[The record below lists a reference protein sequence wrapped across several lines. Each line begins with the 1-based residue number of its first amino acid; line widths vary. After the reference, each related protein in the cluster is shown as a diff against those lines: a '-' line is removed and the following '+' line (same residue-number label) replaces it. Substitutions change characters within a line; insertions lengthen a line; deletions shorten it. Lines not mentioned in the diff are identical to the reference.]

1 MSMKS
6 MVTKSLCV
14 SMVGVVAVMST
25 ANYKGD
31 LKTTLESNLSD
42 LETMLAGYS
51 AKFKDQKRQ
60 IAQYVA
66 QIGANETTIKNLQD
80 QVTSLT
86 ADKNSLTTERNDL
99 KSKLTSI
106 ATLLDIPTEGK
117 TMDVLVKDISDNIT
131 NGAEVSSDELATF
144 KTIAKNLG
152 KTEEEVA
159 SMSRNELVVFIN
171 AEVNSLNAE
180 LDEANA
186 EIVEYEGKIESANTE
201 IARYEGE
208 IKSANAEI
216 KKLEGEVGKLQA
228 EIKRLE
234 GIIAQ
239 YESDLNALNSKAET
253 IEETYK
259 EEYNNEIKGENQG
272 NVEGTDKAPEVIPG
286 GGGTPE
292 EPTEPEQP
300 TDPVDPPVDDNNTE
314 TTKPVAT
321 ALEQSIAKALK
332 VDGITSIS
340 NEGTTTY
347 YGKTFYIVASCND
360 GNAVGNS
367 LVADGYKYETDYIF
381 ISGKLCVA
389 KQFNVEVINSLLA
402 EQ

>member
-1 MSMKS
+1 MGMKT
-6 MVTKSLCV
+6 MVTRGLAV

-25 ANYKGD
+25 ANYKGN

-51 AKFKDQKRQ
+51 AKFKDQKAQ
-60 IAQYVA
+60 IAQYLA
-66 QIGANETTIKNLQD
+66 TIGANETTIKNLQD
-80 QVTSLT
+80 QVKSLT
-86 ADKNSLTTERNDL
+86 ADKTSLTSERNDL

-106 ATLLDIPTEGK
+106 ATLLGIPTEGK
-117 TMDVLVKDISDNIT
+117 DMDTLVADISNNIT

-186 EIVEYEGKIESANTE
+186 EIVEYEGKIESAN
-201 IARYEGE
+201 
-208 IKSANAEI
+208 AEI

-234 GIIAQ
+234 GIIQQ
-239 YESDLNALNSKAET
+239 YEADLGALNTKAET
-253 IEETYK
+253 IKNTYK
-259 EEYNNEIKGENQG
+259 EEYNKEIKGENG
-272 NVEGTDKAPEVIPG
+272 VDVLDKPGSNPEQTPI

-292 EPTEPEQP
+292 QPTEPEQP
-300 TDPVDPPVDDNNTE
+300 TNPPTE
-314 TTKPVAT
+314 EQQPAEPEKT
-321 ALEQSIAKALK
+321 AKEQAWDTLEASLISASWGEGSRGKLK
-332 VDGITSIS
+332 DGTYTI
-340 NEGTTTY
+340 ERGTNSQGAVIY
-347 YGKTFYIVASCND
+347 EVKND
-360 GNAVGNS
+360 GFSTGVTVSEEIYNQ
-367 LVADGYKYETDYIF
+367 YIAWAN
-381 ISGKLCVA
+381 K
-389 KQFNVEVINSLLA
+389 
-402 EQ
+402 

>member
-1 MSMKS
+1 MGMKT
-6 MVTKSLCV
+6 MVTRGLAV

-80 QVTSLT
+80 QVKSLT
-86 ADKNSLTTERNDL
+86 ADKTSLTSERNDL

-106 ATLLDIPTEGK
+106 ATLLGIPTEGK
-117 TMDVLVKDISDNIT
+117 DMDTLVADISNNIT

-201 IARYEGE
+201 IAR
-208 IKSANAEI
+208 
-216 KKLEGEVGKLQA
+216 LEGEVGKLQA

-239 YESDLNALNSKAET
+239 YEADLNALNSKAET

-272 NVEGTDKAPEVIPG
+272 EVEGGGTPEVIPG

-300 TDPVDPPVDDNNTE
+300 TDPVDPPASETNAKDEAYAKLTGNAKILADNGYQKGDLLVDASGDYHLKVTANCVN
-314 TTKPVAT
+314 ART
-321 ALEQSIAKALK
+321 AL
-332 VDGITSIS
+332 GISADIS
-340 NEGTTTY
+340 GQIPNRY
-347 YGKTFYIVASCND
+347 YRDILNITAQQ
-360 GNAVGNS
+360 
-367 LVADGYKYETDYIF
+367 VAD
-381 ISGKLCVA
+381 LNA
-389 KQFNVEVINSLLA
+389 WA
-402 EQ
+402 EL

>member
-1 MSMKS
+1 MGMKT
-6 MVTKSLCV
+6 MVTRGLAL

-66 QIGANETTIKNLQD
+66 KIGANETTIKNLQD
-80 QVTSLT
+80 QVKSLT
-86 ADKNSLTTERNDL
+86 ADKTSLTSERNDL

-106 ATLLDIPTEGK
+106 ATLLGIPTEGK
-117 TMDVLVKDISDNIT
+117 TMDALVGEISNNIT

-152 KTEEEVA
+152 KTEDEVA

-171 AEVNSLNAE
+171 SEVANLNAE

-186 EIVEYEGKIESANTE
+186 EIVKYEDKIEKANTE
-201 IARYEGE
+201 IAR
-208 IKSANAEI
+208 
-216 KKLEGEVGKLQA
+216 LEGEVGKLQA

-239 YESDLNALNSKAET
+239 YEADLNALNSKAET

-272 NVEGTDKAPEVIPG
+272 EVE

-292 EPTEPEQP
+292 VIQPGGGNTEPEQP
-300 TDPVDPPVDDNNTE
+300 TNPPTEEQQPAEPEVSSAKEQAYAKLTGTAKTLADNGYQKGDLLVDASGDYHLKVTANCVN
-314 TTKPVAT
+314 ART
-321 ALEQSIAKALK
+321 AL
-332 VDGITSIS
+332 GIS
-340 NEGTTTY
+340 
-347 YGKTFYIVASCND
+347 
-360 GNAVGNS
+360 
-367 LVADGYKYETDYIF
+367 AD
-381 ISGKLCVA
+381 ISGQVPNRYYRDIL
-389 KQFNVEVINSLLA
+389 NITL
-402 EQ
+402 

>member
-1 MSMKS
+1 MGMKT
-6 MVTKSLCV
+6 MVTRGLAL

-80 QVTSLT
+80 QVKSLT
-86 ADKNSLTTERNDL
+86 ADKTSLTSERNDL

-106 ATLLDIPTEGK
+106 ATLLGIPTEGK
-117 TMDVLVKDISDNIT
+117 DMDTLVADISNNIT

-201 IARYEGE
+201 IAR
-208 IKSANAEI
+208 
-216 KKLEGEVGKLQA
+216 LEGEVGKLQA

-239 YESDLNALNSKAET
+239 YEADLNALNSKAET

-272 NVEGTDKAPEVIPG
+272 NVEGTDKAPEVIVPG
-286 GGGTPE
+286 GGN
-292 EPTEPEQP
+292 TEPEQP
-300 TDPVDPPVDDNNTE
+300 TNPPTEEEQPTNPPASETNAKDEAYAKLTGNAKILADNGYQKGDLLVDASGDYHLKVTANCVN
-314 TTKPVAT
+314 ART
-321 ALEQSIAKALK
+321 AL
-332 VDGITSIS
+332 GISADIS
-340 NEGTTTY
+340 GQIPNRY
-347 YGKTFYIVASCND
+347 YRDILNITAQQ
-360 GNAVGNS
+360 
-367 LVADGYKYETDYIF
+367 VAD
-381 ISGKLCVA
+381 LNA
-389 KQFNVEVINSLLA
+389 WA
-402 EQ
+402 EL

>member
-1 MSMKS
+1 MSMKT
-6 MVTKSLCV
+6 MVTRGLAV

-25 ANYKGD
+25 ANYKGN
-31 LKTTLESNLSD
+31 LKTTLESNLND

-51 AKFKDQKRQ
+51 AKFKDQKAQ
-60 IAQYVA
+60 IAQHLA
-66 QIGANETTIKNLQD
+66 TIGANETTIKNLQD
-80 QVTSLT
+80 QVKSLT
-86 ADKNSLTTERNDL
+86 ADKTSLTSERNDL

-106 ATLLDIPTEGK
+106 ATLLGIPTEGK
-117 TMDVLVKDISDNIT
+117 DMDTLVADISNNIT

-159 SMSRNELVVFIN
+159 SMTRNELVVFIN

-201 IARYEGE
+201 IAR
-208 IKSANAEI
+208 
-216 KKLEGEVGKLQA
+216 LEGEVGKLQA

-272 NVEGTDKAPEVIPG
+272 EVEGGSTPEVIQPG
-286 GGGTPE
+286 GSN
-292 EPTEPEQP
+292 TEPEQP
-300 TDPVDPPVDDNNTE
+300 TEEEQPTNPPTSETNTKAEAYAKLTGNAKILADNGYQKGDLLVDAFGDYHLKVGASCAD
-314 TTKPVAT
+314 KVRT
-321 ALEQSIAKALK
+321 ALGISADAMGTVPNRYYRDILSITAQQ
-332 VDGITSIS
+332 
-340 NEGTTTY
+340 
-347 YGKTFYIVASCND
+347 
-360 GNAVGNS
+360 
-367 LVADGYKYETDYIF
+367 VAD
-381 ISGKLCVA
+381 LNA
-389 KQFNVEVINSLLA
+389 WA
-402 EQ
+402 EL

>member
-1 MSMKS
+1 MGMKT
-6 MVTKSLCV
+6 MVTRGLAV

-25 ANYKGD
+25 ANYKGN

-51 AKFKDQKRQ
+51 AKFKDQKAQ
-60 IAQYVA
+60 IAQYLA

-80 QVTSLT
+80 QVKSLT
-86 ADKNSLTTERNDL
+86 ADKTSLTSERNDL

-106 ATLLDIPTEGK
+106 ATLLGIPTEGK
-117 TMDVLVKDISDNIT
+117 DMDTLVADISNNIT

-201 IARYEGE
+201 IAR
-208 IKSANAEI
+208 
-216 KKLEGEVGKLQA
+216 LEGEVGKLQA

-272 NVEGTDKAPEVIPG
+272 EVEGGSTPEVIPG

-292 EPTEPEQP
+292 QPTEPEQP
-300 TDPVDPPVDDNNTE
+300 TDPVDPPASETNAKDEAYAKLSGTAKTLADNGYQKGDLLVDSFGDYHL
-314 TTKPVAT
+314 KVGASCADKVRT
-321 ALEQSIAKALK
+321 AL
-332 VDGITSIS
+332 GISADAMGQVP
-340 NEGTTTY
+340 NRY
-347 YGKTFYIVASCND
+347 YRDILNITAQQVSD
-360 GNAVGNS
+360 LNAW
-367 LVADGYKYETDYIF
+367 
-381 ISGKLCVA
+381 
-389 KQFNVEVINSLLA
+389 A
-402 EQ
+402 EL

>member
-1 MSMKS
+1 MGMKT
-6 MVTKSLCV
+6 MVTRGLAV

-80 QVTSLT
+80 QVKSLT
-86 ADKNSLTTERNDL
+86 ADKTSLTSERNDL

-106 ATLLDIPTEGK
+106 ATLLGIPTEGK
-117 TMDVLVKDISDNIT
+117 DMDTLVADISNNIT

-201 IARYEGE
+201 IAR
-208 IKSANAEI
+208 
-216 KKLEGEVGKLQA
+216 LEGEVGKLQA

-239 YESDLNALNSKAET
+239 YEADLNALNSKAET

-272 NVEGTDKAPEVIPG
+272 EVEGGGTPEVIPG

-300 TDPVDPPVDDNNTE
+300 TDPVDPPASETNAKAEAYAKLTGTAKTLADNGYQKGDLLVDASGDYHLKVTANCVN
-314 TTKPVAT
+314 ART
-321 ALEQSIAKALK
+321 AL
-332 VDGITSIS
+332 GISADIS
-340 NEGTTTY
+340 GQIPNRY
-347 YGKTFYIVASCND
+347 YRDILNITAQQ
-360 GNAVGNS
+360 
-367 LVADGYKYETDYIF
+367 VAD
-381 ISGKLCVA
+381 LNA
-389 KQFNVEVINSLLA
+389 WA
-402 EQ
+402 EL

>member
-1 MSMKS
+1 MGMKT
-6 MVTKSLCV
+6 MVTRGLAL

-80 QVTSLT
+80 QVKSLT
-86 ADKNSLTTERNDL
+86 ADKTSLTSERNDL

-106 ATLLDIPTEGK
+106 ATLLGIPTEGK
-117 TMDVLVKDISDNIT
+117 TMDALVGEISNNIT

-201 IARYEGE
+201 IAR
-208 IKSANAEI
+208 
-216 KKLEGEVGKLQA
+216 LEGEVGKLQA

-239 YESDLNALNSKAET
+239 YEADLNALNSKAET

-272 NVEGTDKAPEVIPG
+272 EVEGGSTPEVIPG

-292 EPTEPEQP
+292 QPTEPEQP
-300 TDPVDPPVDDNNTE
+300 TDPVDPPASETNAKDEAYAKLTGTAKTLADNGYQKGDLLVDASGDYHLKVTANCVN
-314 TTKPVAT
+314 ART
-321 ALEQSIAKALK
+321 AL
-332 VDGITSIS
+332 GISADIS
-340 NEGTTTY
+340 GQVPNRY
-347 YGKTFYIVASCND
+347 YRDILNITAQQ
-360 GNAVGNS
+360 
-367 LVADGYKYETDYIF
+367 VAD
-381 ISGKLCVA
+381 LNA
-389 KQFNVEVINSLLA
+389 WA
-402 EQ
+402 EL

>member
-1 MSMKS
+1 MGMKT
-6 MVTKSLCV
+6 MVTRGLAL

-80 QVTSLT
+80 QVKSLT
-86 ADKNSLTTERNDL
+86 ADKTSLTSERNDL

-106 ATLLDIPTEGK
+106 ATLLGIPTEGK
-117 TMDVLVKDISDNIT
+117 DMDTLVGEISNNIT

-152 KTEEEVA
+152 KTEDEVA

-171 AEVNSLNAE
+171 SEVANLNAE

-186 EIVEYEGKIESANTE
+186 EIVKYEDKIEKANTE
-201 IARYEGE
+201 IAR
-208 IKSANAEI
+208 
-216 KKLEGEVGKLQA
+216 LEGEVGKLQA

-234 GIIAQ
+234 GIIAK
-239 YESDLNALNSKAET
+239 YEADLNALNTKAET

-259 EEYNNEIKGENQG
+259 EEYNNEIKGESDSD
-272 NVEGTDKAPEVIPG
+272 VLDKPG
-286 GGGTPE
+286 STPE
-292 EPTEPEQP
+292 QTPIGGSTKPEQP
-300 TDPVDPPVDDNNTE
+300 TNPPTE
-314 TTKPVAT
+314 EQQPAESEKTAEEQLTEKLTAEKFTKLKNSLTRLANVYECRNAQIFT
-321 ALEQSIAKALK
+321 A
-332 VDGITSIS
+332 
-340 NEGTTTY
+340 
-347 YGKTFYIVASCND
+347 ND
-360 GNAVGNS
+360 GTEMLGFENNPSGDKAIAYKNKDTGNWNFRS
-367 LVADGYKYETDYIF
+367 DNVDL
-381 ISGKLCVA
+381 SGTIDEATVQLIA
-389 KQFNVEVINSLLA
+389 NYFNNELIV
-402 EQ
+402 Q

>member
-1 MSMKS
+1 MGMKT
-6 MVTKSLCV
+6 MVTRGLAV

-25 ANYKGD
+25 ANYKGN

-51 AKFKDQKRQ
+51 AKFKDQKAQ
-60 IAQYVA
+60 IAQHLA
-66 QIGANETTIKNLQD
+66 TIGANETTIKNLQD
-80 QVTSLT
+80 QVKSLT
-86 ADKNSLTTERNDL
+86 ADKTSLTSERNDL

-106 ATLLDIPTEGK
+106 ATLLGIPTEGK
-117 TMDVLVKDISDNIT
+117 DMDTLVADISNNIT

-186 EIVEYEGKIESANTE
+186 EIAEYEGKIESAN
-201 IARYEGE
+201 
-208 IKSANAEI
+208 AEI
-216 KKLEGEVGKLQA
+216 KRLEGEVGKLQA

-272 NVEGTDKAPEVIPG
+272 EVE

-292 EPTEPEQP
+292 VIQPGGGNTEPEQP
-300 TDPVDPPVDDNNTE
+300 TEEEQPTNPPASETNAKDEAYAKLTGNAKILADNGYQKGDLLVDASGDYHLKVTANCVN
-314 TTKPVAT
+314 ART
-321 ALEQSIAKALK
+321 AL
-332 VDGITSIS
+332 GIS
-340 NEGTTTY
+340 
-347 YGKTFYIVASCND
+347 
-360 GNAVGNS
+360 
-367 LVADGYKYETDYIF
+367 AD
-381 ISGKLCVA
+381 ISGQIPNRYYRDILNITAQQVSDLNA
-389 KQFNVEVINSLLA
+389 WA
-402 EQ
+402 EL

>member
-1 MSMKS
+1 MGMKT
-6 MVTKSLCV
+6 MVTRGLAL

-25 ANYKGD
+25 ANYKGN

-51 AKFKDQKRQ
+51 AKFKDQKAQ
-60 IAQYVA
+60 IAQHLA
-66 QIGANETTIKNLQD
+66 TIGANETTIKNLQD
-80 QVTSLT
+80 QVKSLT
-86 ADKNSLTTERNDL
+86 ADKTSLTSERNDL

-106 ATLLDIPTEGK
+106 ATLLGIPTEGK
-117 TMDVLVKDISDNIT
+117 DMDTLVADISNNIT

-186 EIVEYEGKIESANTE
+186 EIVKYEDKIEKANTE
-201 IARYEGE
+201 IAR
-208 IKSANAEI
+208 
-216 KKLEGEVGKLQA
+216 LEGEVGKLQA

-259 EEYNNEIKGENQG
+259 EEYNSEIKGENQG
-272 NVEGTDKAPEVIPG
+272 EVE

-292 EPTEPEQP
+292 VIVPGEGTPEPEQP
-300 TDPVDPPVDDNNTE
+300 TEEEQPTNPPASETNAKDEAYAKLTGTAKTLADNGYQKGDLLVDAFGDYHLKVTANC
-314 TTKPVAT
+314 ASART
-321 ALEQSIAKALK
+321 ALGIGADESGTVPNKYYSNALN
-332 VDGITSIS
+332 IT
-340 NEGTTTY
+340 
-347 YGKTFYIVASCND
+347 AQQ
-360 GNAVGNS
+360 
-367 LVADGYKYETDYIF
+367 VAD
-381 ISGKLCVA
+381 LNHWA
-389 KQFNVEVINSLLA
+389 NL
-402 EQ
+402 

>member
-1 MSMKS
+1 MGMKT
-6 MVTKSLCV
+6 MVTRGLAL

-80 QVTSLT
+80 QVKSLT
-86 ADKNSLTTERNDL
+86 ADKTSLTSERNDL

-106 ATLLDIPTEGK
+106 ATLLGIPTEGK
-117 TMDVLVKDISDNIT
+117 DMDTLVADISNNIT

-201 IARYEGE
+201 IAR
-208 IKSANAEI
+208 
-216 KKLEGEVGKLQA
+216 LEGEVGKLQA

-239 YESDLNALNSKAET
+239 YEADLNALNSKAET

-272 NVEGTDKAPEVIPG
+272 EVEGGSTPEVIPG

-292 EPTEPEQP
+292 QPTEPTEPEQP
-300 TDPVDPPVDDNNTE
+300 TNPPASETNAKAEAYAKLTGTAKTLADNGYQKGDLLVDASGDYHLKVTANCVN
-314 TTKPVAT
+314 ART
-321 ALEQSIAKALK
+321 AL
-332 VDGITSIS
+332 GISADIS
-340 NEGTTTY
+340 GQVPNRY
-347 YGKTFYIVASCND
+347 YRDILNITAQQ
-360 GNAVGNS
+360 
-367 LVADGYKYETDYIF
+367 VAD
-381 ISGKLCVA
+381 LNA
-389 KQFNVEVINSLLA
+389 WA
-402 EQ
+402 EL

>member
-1 MSMKS
+1 MGMKT
-6 MVTKSLCV
+6 MVTRGLAV

-25 ANYKGD
+25 ANYKGN
-31 LKTTLESNLSD
+31 LKTTLESNLND

-51 AKFKDQKRQ
+51 AKFKDQKAQ
-60 IAQYVA
+60 IAQYLA

-80 QVTSLT
+80 QVKSLT
-86 ADKNSLTTERNDL
+86 ADKTSLTSERNDL

-106 ATLLDIPTEGK
+106 ATLLGIPTEGK
-117 TMDVLVKDISDNIT
+117 DMDTLVADISNNIT

-159 SMSRNELVVFIN
+159 SMTRNELVVFIN

-201 IARYEGE
+201 IAR
-208 IKSANAEI
+208 
-216 KKLEGEVGKLQA
+216 LEGEVGKLQA

-272 NVEGTDKAPEVIPG
+272 EVEGGST
-286 GGGTPE
+286 
-292 EPTEPEQP
+292 PEQP
-300 TDPVDPPVDDNNTE
+300 TEPDQPSVPE
-314 TTKPVAT
+314 TTEPEVSSAKEQAYAKLTGTAKTLADNGYQKGDLLVDASGDYHLKVTANCVNART
-321 ALEQSIAKALK
+321 AL
-332 VDGITSIS
+332 GIS
-340 NEGTTTY
+340 
-347 YGKTFYIVASCND
+347 
-360 GNAVGNS
+360 
-367 LVADGYKYETDYIF
+367 AD
-381 ISGKLCVA
+381 ISGQVPNRYYRDILNITAQQVSDLNA
-389 KQFNVEVINSLLA
+389 WA
-402 EQ
+402 EL